1 MHSERRSERHE
12 GDYSRGIKLFQGLF
26 MCLVAFCCIWLLISK
41 ISYIFEGS
49 RMNLDLRSGVGL
61 DLGALDV
68 EPSDLSALDLGPLS
82 VRGGECLNI

>member
-1 MHSERRSERHE
+1 
-12 GDYSRGIKLFQGLF
+12 
-26 MCLVAFCCIWLLISK
+26 
-41 ISYIFEGS
+41 
-49 RMNLDLRSGVGL
+49 MNLDLRSGVGL